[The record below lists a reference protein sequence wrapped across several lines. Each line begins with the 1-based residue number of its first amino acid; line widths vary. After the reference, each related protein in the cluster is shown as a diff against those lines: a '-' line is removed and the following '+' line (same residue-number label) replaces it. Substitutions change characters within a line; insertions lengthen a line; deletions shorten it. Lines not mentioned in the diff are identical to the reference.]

1 MRTKN
6 VIESAIAE
14 LSRVQQMP
22 GLNEDA
28 RAAIQARKNE
38 LEAELSTAFD
48 DIQQNI
54 LRSHQAIC
62 EAKQMGEKEAYGHNP
77 TMYYILGIS
86 AECGEMANAVV
97 RAVRNGWDDAKAVA
111 AVKSELA
118 DVIIYS
124 YVLAHVNDINLTELV
139 NEKVEIVIN
148 RAKAGYYGNK
158 LH

>member
-6 VIESAIAE
+6 VIQSAIAE
-14 LSRVQQMP
+14 LNQVLSLP
-22 GLNEDA
+22 GLDEA
-28 RAAIQARKNE
+28 SRLSIQARKNE
-38 LEAELSTAFD
+38 LEAELASALD
-48 DIQQNI
+48 DIHKNI

-62 EAKQMGEKEAYGHNP
+62 EAKKMGEKEAYGHNP

-97 RAVRNGWDDAKAVA
+97 RAVRNGWDEDKAVA
-111 AVKSELA
+111 AVRSELA

-124 YVLAHVNDINLTELV
+124 YILAHVNDIDLTELV

-148 RAKAGYYGNK
+148 RAKSGYYGNK

>member
-14 LSRVQQMP
+14 LSRVQQLP
-22 GLNEDA
+22 GLNEDV
-28 RAAIQARKNE
+28 RATIQARKNE

-62 EAKQMGEKEAYGHNP
+62 EAKMMGEKEAYGHNP
-77 TMYYILGIS
+77 ALYYTLGI
-86 AECGEMANAVV
+86 AGEVGELANNIVKCS
-97 RAVRNGWDDAKAVA
+97 RNGWDDDKVLTAVRG
-111 AVKSELA
+111 ELA

-124 YVLAHVNDINLTELV
+124 YILAHVMDINLTELV